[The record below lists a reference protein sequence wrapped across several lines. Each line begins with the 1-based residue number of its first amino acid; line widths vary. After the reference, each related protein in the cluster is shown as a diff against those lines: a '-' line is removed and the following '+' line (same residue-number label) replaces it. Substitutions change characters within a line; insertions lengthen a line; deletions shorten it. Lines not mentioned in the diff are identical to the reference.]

1 MPMSCLPVSLYADLG
16 AGRRT
21 LADWFRFAAALGLDG
36 ADISVLHLPG
46 RDAAALDSVRRQ
58 AADAGV
64 VIPMM
69 VTYTDFTHP
78 DPATRARQSD
88 ELRACIEA
96 AARLGV
102 QYLRVTAGQAHPGV
116 DRETGIAWASAGLI
130 ACVQEAADAGIV
142 LAYENHTQGYGWTH
156 YDFSLPAEIY
166 LEIVRRT
173 AGSGLQLLFDT
184 GNNLVNSEDPL
195 PILDAVIDR
204 VAVLHV
210 ADMARVGHFEPTV
223 IGTGAAPLAAIFRR
237 LHQQGF
243 DGWVSVEEGSKTGE
257 DGFHRAIPYVRA
269 LWEETKRAE
278 CGA

>member
-1 MPMSCLPVSLYADLG
+1 MRMSCLPVSLYADFG

-46 RDAAALDSVRRQ
+46 RDTTSLDSLRRQ
-58 AADAGV
+58 AEDAGV

-78 DPATRARQSD
+78 DLAIRARQSD

-96 AARLGV
+96 GARLGV
-102 QYLRVTAGQAHPGV
+102 NYLRVTAGQAHPGV
-116 DRETGIAWASAGLI
+116 ARETGISWACAGLT
-130 ACVQEAADAGIV
+130 ACVQDATAAGIV
-142 LAYENHTQGYGWTH
+142 LAYENHTMGYGWTH
-156 YDFSLPAEIY
+156 YDFSLPADIY

-173 AGSGLQLLFDT
+173 AGSDLQLLFDT

-195 PILDAVIDR
+195 PILDEVVDR

-223 IGTGAAPLAAIFRR
+223 VGTGVAPLSALFRR
-237 LHQQGF
+237 LHQHGF

-257 DGFHRAIPYVRA
+257 EGFRKAIPLVRA
-269 LWEETKRAE
+269 LWEATR
-278 CGA
+278 

>member
-1 MPMSCLPVSLYADLG
+1 MRMSCLPVSLYADIG

-46 RDAAALDSVRRQ
+46 RDAASLDSLHRQ
-58 AADAGV
+58 AEDAGV

-69 VTYTDFTHP
+69 VTYTDYTHP
-78 DPATRARQSD
+78 DPTIRARQND
-88 ELRACIEA
+88 ELRSCIDA

-102 QYLRVTAGQAHPGV
+102 GYLRVTAGQGHPGV
-116 DRETGIAWASAGLI
+116 ERETGIAWACAGLT
-130 ACVQEAADAGIV
+130 ACVEYAAAAGIV
-142 LAYENHTQGYGWTH
+142 LAYENHTMGYGWTQ
-156 YDFSLPAEIY
+156 YDFSLPADIY

-195 PILDAVIDR
+195 PILEAVIDR

-223 IGTGAAPLAAIFRR
+223 VGTGVSPLAAIFRR
-237 LHQQGF
+237 LHQHGF

-257 DGFHRAIPYVRA
+257 EGFRKAIPLVRA
-269 LWEETKRAE
+269 LWEVST
-278 CGA
+278 